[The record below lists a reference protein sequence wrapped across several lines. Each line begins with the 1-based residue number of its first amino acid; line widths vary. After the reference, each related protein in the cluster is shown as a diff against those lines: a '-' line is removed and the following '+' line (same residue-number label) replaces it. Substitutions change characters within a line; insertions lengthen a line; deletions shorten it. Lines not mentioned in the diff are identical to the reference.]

1 MAENKIQIDSTLR
14 SRLAHKLEE
23 NDQWVLHHI
32 GQSLQRDSS
41 YPISYLIKKGWI
53 FFYNMFTSPIR
64 LRKCTSVGR
73 NPRTE
78 HKPYVINNGE
88 IHLGDHIN
96 ICSRNVQCDLVS
108 MPGGKLT
115 IGNDVFVNFGTTIC
129 SANKVSIGD
138 KVKIGP
144 YCMIHDTDFHVQG
157 EDFAKVE
164 GVPVIIEENVWL
176 GSRVIVLKGTVIGK
190 GSIIAAGSVVSGI
203 IPPNVIAGGIP
214 ARVIRKRDGS
224 DLKSNDQAENFGL
237 SLSAKEKVDEII
249 KDLLKVEADN
259 IAGKVTPEVESWTAQ
274 AHMDLLDQISEDLS
288 ITYDLRNAGKLNSIE
303 KIYRWV
309 SKELPEELVAE
320 AEV

>member
-1 MAENKIQIDSTLR
+1 MAENKIQIASTLR
-14 SRLAHKLEE
+14 TRLAHKLEK
-23 NDQWVLHHI
+23 NDKWVLRHI

-41 YPISYLIKKGWI
+41 YPITYLIKKGWV

-64 LRKCTSVGR
+64 LRKCTSVGK

-88 IHLGDHIN
+88 IHIGDHIN
-96 ICSRNVQCDLVS
+96 VCSRNVQCDLVS

-115 IGNDVFVNFGTTIC
+115 IGNDVFINFGTTIC

-164 GVPVIIEENVWL
+164 GVPVIIEEDVWL

-190 GSIIAAGSVVSGI
+190 GSIVAAGSVVSGV
-203 IPPNVIAGGIP
+203 IPPNVIAGGVP
-214 ARVIRKRDGS
+214 AKVIRRRDES
-224 DLKSNDQAENFGL
+224 DIKKTEQEENFGL
-237 SLSAKEKVDEII
+237 SQDMKERVDAIVMRV
-249 KDLLKVEADN
+249 LKVEADD
-259 IAGKVTPEVESWTAQ
+259 IVGKVTPEVESWTAEN
-274 AHMDLLDQISEDLS
+274 HMSLLDQISEDMS
-288 ITYDLRNAGKLNSIE
+288 IDYELKSAGKLNSIE
-303 KIYRWV
+303 KIYKWV
-309 SKELPEELVAE
+309 HRESQEEKIQE
-320 AEV
+320 AVI